1 VIEAGGVKGSFAID
15 EVNDVGE
22 LPDPTEEAKPG
33 VLLGAMFSAGELIG
47 VIDVPAIFGS
57 LLRRRSDD

>member
-1 VIEAGGVKGSFAID
+1 VIEAGGVRGSFAID

-22 LPDPTEEAKPG
+22 LPDPTEEVKAG
-33 VLLGAMFSAGELIG
+33 VMLGAMFCADVLIG

-57 LLRRRSDD
+57 LMRRRSDD

>member
-1 VIEAGGVKGSFAID
+1 VIEAAGVKGSFAID
-15 EVNDVGE
+15 EVSDVGE
-22 LPDPTEEAKPG
+22 LPDLTEEAKPG
-33 VLLGAMFSAGELIG
+33 LLLGAMFCAGELIG